1 MRTRHSV
8 ARSLAA
14 FGFGLFVAG
23 SAQAAAILTAQGTA
37 DGFTLST
44 FADGFPSTGGIGPL
58 GIGFTSTSGVMVA
71 DYTGRIAV
79 FATDTDGQHYS
90 GATLSTTDYGFNSP
104 VGIAQVGGRYYL
116 SRQNLGRVDEVT
128 AAGDYIRT
136 VVDGI
141 PAATGMVGNPFTG
154 KMYVSDCCA
163 GSGIWEVDPIA
174 NTKVQKIA
182 GSFDGLTLN
191 ADGSILYAEIGGTI
205 VGYNTTTFAQVYNSG
220 SIPGGPD
227 GVAIG
232 TGSLAGMLFINTNAG
247 QLFEQDIS
255 THVLTLL
262 MTGGSRGD
270 FVQVDLN
277 NGSLLITQSDVVL
290 RLTAPVGGGFEGG
303 SVPEPS
309 SLALVALGLAALR
322 FRRRRV
328 G

>member
-8 ARSLAA
+8 ARSFAA
-14 FGFGLFVAG
+14 FGIGLFLAG
-23 SAQAAAILTAQGTA
+23 SAQAAAILTAQGIA
-37 DGFTLST
+37 DGFTLTT
-44 FADGFPSTGGIGPL
+44 FADGFPNNGSVGPL
-58 GIGFTSTSGVMVA
+58 GIGFTPTGAVMVV
-71 DYTGRIAV
+71 DYPGRIAV

-90 GATLSTTDYGFNSP
+90 GATLSTTNYGFNSP

-116 SRQNLGRVDEVT
+116 SRQNIGEVDEVT

-136 VVDGI
+136 VVTGI
-141 PAATGMVGNPFTG
+141 SFATGMVGNPFTG
-154 KMYVSDCCA
+154 KMYVSDCCT
-163 GSGIWEVDPIA
+163 GTGIWEVDPNT

-205 VGYNTTTFAQVYNSG
+205 VGYNTTTFAPVYNSG
-220 SIPGGPD
+220 FITGGPD

-232 TGSLAGMLFINTNAG
+232 TGSLAGKLFINTNAG
-247 QLFEQDIS
+247 QLWEQDITS
-255 THVLTLL
+255 HVLTLL

-270 FVQVDLN
+270 FVQVDPN
-277 NGSLLITQSDVVL
+277 NGSLLITQTDLVL
-290 RLTAPVGGGFEGG
+290 RLTAPAGGGFEGG
-303 SVPEPS
+303 TAPEPG

-322 FRRRRV
+322 FRRRRA